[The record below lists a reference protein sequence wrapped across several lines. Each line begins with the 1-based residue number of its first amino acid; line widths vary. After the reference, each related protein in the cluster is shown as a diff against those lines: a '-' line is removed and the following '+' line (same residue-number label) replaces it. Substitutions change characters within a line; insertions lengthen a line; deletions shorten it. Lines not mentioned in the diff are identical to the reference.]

1 MNTKIVLTTLAGLVL
16 FISGCGSSPQNLI
29 VGKWEAGQGAV
40 KITMEFYNDGKAK
53 LGMFGQSIDA
63 TYKINGGDE
72 LEWTC
77 NGETK
82 KGKMKISGKELEI
95 SSDGNSIVYKRA

>member
-1 MNTKIVLTTLAGLVL
+1 MSHDLFFRGQLRPCDSCGSWRTFGGNMNTKFVFTAVAALA
-16 FISGCGSSPQNLI
+16 FFFSGCGSSPQNLI
-29 VGKWEAGQGAV
+29 VGKWEAGQGAI
-40 KITMEFYNDGKAK
+40 KMTMEFYSNGKAK

-77 NGETK
+77 
-82 KGKMKISGKELEI
+82 
-95 SSDGNSIVYKRA
+95 

>member
-1 MNTKIVLTTLAGLVL
+1 MNTKFVWTTLAVFALC
-16 FISGCGSSPQNLI
+16 ISGCGSSPQNLI
-29 VGKWEAGQGAV
+29 VGKWEAGQGAI
-40 KITMEFYNDGKAK
+40 KITMEFYNNGKAK

-82 KGKMKISGKELEI
+82 KGKVKITGKELEI
-95 SSDGNSIVYKRA
+95 NSDGNSIVYKRA

>member
-1 MNTKIVLTTLAGLVL
+1 MNTKFVFATLAGLAL
-16 FISGCGSSPQNLI
+16 FICGCGSSPQNLI

-40 KITMEFYNDGKAK
+40 KMTMEFYSNGKAK

-82 KGKMKISGKELEI
+82 KGKVKITGKELEI
-95 SSDGNSIVYKRA
+95 NSNGNAIIYKRV